1 MAFILFSTFN
11 NIFDE
16 ASVEKST
23 IASKYMPLYVQMKQ
37 KDQYV
42 TLFPMYFLII
52 CKIYLCFIQQ

>member
-11 NIFDE
+11 NTFDE
-16 ASVEKST
+16 VSGEKST
-23 IASKYMPLYVQMKQ
+23 IAGKYMSLYVQMKQ

-52 CKIYLCFIQQ
+52 HKIYLCFIQQ